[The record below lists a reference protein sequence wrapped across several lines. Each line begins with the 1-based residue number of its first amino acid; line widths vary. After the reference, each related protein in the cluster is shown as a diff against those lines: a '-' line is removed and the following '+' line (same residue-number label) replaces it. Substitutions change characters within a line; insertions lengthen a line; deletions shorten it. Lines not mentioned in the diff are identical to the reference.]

1 MSTVSLVALL
11 GGLGALFSA
20 VALGIVRL
28 RQSAALIEQ
37 SKMLLKQSEVNRLQD
52 VINGLCRS
60 LDFWQERYE
69 KLQTRVHTLEQ
80 ARLEDSEENSKL
92 QTEIETLKREQQ
104 ARNDAWEKERG
115 SWRAERRAWEKER
128 AELKQHIETL
138 IAEREDLLVRL
149 TTLEKRFGSE
159 AGAAA

>member
-11 GGLGALFSA
+11 GALGALFSA
-20 VALGIVRL
+20 VVLGVVRL
-28 RQSAALIEQ
+28 RQSAALI
-37 SKMLLKQSEVNRLQD
+37 KQSEALIKQADVNRLQD

-69 KLQTRVHTLEQ
+69 SLQTRVHSLEQ
-80 ARLEDSEENSKL
+80 ARLEDSKENSQL
-92 QTEIETLKREQQ
+92 QTEIATLKREQQ
-104 ARNDAWEKERG
+104 ARNDAWEKERSG
-115 SWRAERRAWEKER
+115 WRTERRAWEKER

-149 TTLEKRFGSE
+149 TTLEQRFG
-159 AGAAA
+159 AGMA